1 MEGDAEGRAMRTILS
16 QFNHERLGNSAMCVG
31 VAAGA
36 LHESIR
42 YAQERIVGGKRIID
56 LQGIGWKLAEMST
69 KVEAAR
75 LMVWRAASKADAAGH
90 DQPTPALEIAQAKW
104 YANVVAQ
111 EVANEAI
118 QIHGGYG
125 YTREFPVERMF
136 RDVRGLAIGA
146 GTIEIQKNLIARL
159 LDRGSK

>member
-1 MEGDAEGRAMRTILS
+1 
-16 QFNHERLGNSAMCVG
+16 
-31 VAAGA
+31 
-36 LHESIR
+36 
-42 YAQERIVGGKRIID
+42 
-56 LQGIGWKLAEMST
+56 MST

-90 DQPTPALEIAQAKW
+90 DQPTPELEIAQAKW